1 VSLGA
6 QIAGTLLG
14 IAVALVGAAV
24 IYGALR
30 VTMGLRLDEE
40 QEFLG
45 SDLSIHRISATPGQ
59 DLN

>member
-14 IAVALVGAAV
+14 ITVALVGAAI

-30 VTMGLRLDEE
+30 VTVGLRLDEE